1 MMRPAPVVAF
11 EPVFVLESIQR
22 FLRTARRPALVEPG
36 EPILL
41 LGRDHFTV
49 EAKPAHIL
57 VQAWDSSRNLVRRV
71 TSVGRTEKGKLS
83 LTVQRFAGREGAMQ
97 LVDLAHPRTQD
108 WERKGSRMVFRE
120 RFRCMLEREFPG
132 WKVAELSTE
141 ADLEHSLSPAF
152 PRALLTR
159 GTQAIGAIAAPPDCF
174 ECPLMLSFGLIWLDY
189 LRQRNSKHTVGALTF
204 WAPSPVAA
212 SLSFYLRW
220 LDSSE
225 ARFAMYLYSDEDFAM
240 ALDPSNYGNVATA
253 LEPCRRPQALPFAIE
268 FAEAVPLANGAVS
281 LRVAGLEFAR
291 YHEGR
296 LGNGRESLT
305 LEDARAV
312 AASLHGMR
320 SAKAPRAKP
329 IFQQNPEAWL
339 ESIVRSRVELVDAS
353 LRPDPVYG
361 QVPAIAGQNR
371 TVLDLLA
378 VEYSG
383 RLAIIELKAAQDI
396 HLPLQALDY
405 WLRVKWHLDR
415 DEFSRFGYFPGIEL
429 RREPPRLILVA
440 PSLDFH
446 PSTETVL
453 QYFSPEVEV
462 TRVGL
467 SADWRENAR
476 VMFRLQG
483 AERPHE

>member
-1 MMRPAPVVAF
+1 MRSAPVCAF
-11 EPVFVLESIQR
+11 EPGFILESIER
-22 FLRTARRPALVEPG
+22 FLETARRPALVEPG

-41 LGRDHFTV
+41 LERDHFTL
-49 EAKPAHIL
+49 EAKAAHISL
-57 VQAWDSSRNLVRRV
+57 QAWDVTRNLVRRV

-83 LTVQRFAGREGAMQ
+83 LKVQRFAGREGSMQ

-108 WERKGSRMVFRE
+108 WERKGSRLVFRE

-141 ADLEHSLSPAF
+141 ADLQHSLSPAF
-152 PRALLTR
+152 PRAFLTR
-159 GTQAIGAIAAPPDCF
+159 GTQAIAAIAAPPDCF
-174 ECPLMLSFGLIWLDY
+174 DCPLMLSFGLIWLDY
-189 LRQRNSKHTVGALTF
+189 VRRRNSKHVVGALTF
-204 WAPSPVAA
+204 WAHAPVAP
-212 SLSFYLRW
+212 SLSFYIRW
-220 LDSSE
+220 LDSRE

-240 ALDPSNYGNVATA
+240 VLDPSNYGNVATE
-253 LEPCRRPQALPFAIE
+253 LEPCRRPQELPFAIE
-268 FAEAVPLANGAVS
+268 FSEAVPLSNGAVS

-296 LGNGRESLT
+296 LANGRESLT
-305 LEDARAV
+305 LDDARAV

-320 SAKAPRAKP
+320 SGTAQRSKP
-329 IFQQNPEAWL
+329 VFQQNPEAWL
-339 ESIVRSRVELVDAS
+339 ESIVRSHVELVDAS
-353 LRPDPVYG
+353 LRADPVYG

-378 VEYSG
+378 AEYSG
-383 RLAIIELKAAQDI
+383 RLVIIELKAAQDI

-415 DEFSRFGYFPGIEL
+415 DEFSKFGYFPGIEL
-429 RREPPRLILVA
+429 RHEPPRLILVA

-453 QYFSPEVEV
+453 RYFSPEVEV

-467 SADWRENAR
+467 SADWRENPR

>member
-1 MMRPAPVVAF
+1 M
-11 EPVFVLESIQR
+11 
-22 FLRTARRPALVEPG
+22 EPG

-41 LGRDHFTV
+41 LDPDHFTM
-49 EAKPAHIL
+49 EAKAAHITF
-57 VQAWDSSRNLVRRV
+57 QAWDVSRNLVRRV

-83 LTVQRFAGREGAMQ
+83 LKVQRFAGREGSMQ

-132 WKVAELSTE
+132 WKVAEISTE

-159 GTQAIGAIAAPPDCF
+159 GPQAIAAIAAPPDCLD
-174 ECPLMLSFGLIWLDY
+174 CPLMLSFGLIWLDY
-189 LRQRNSKHTVGALTF
+189 LRRRNLKHAVGALTF

-220 LDSSE
+220 LDPIQ

-240 ALDPSNYGNVATA
+240 LLDPSNYGNVATA
-253 LEPCRRPQALPFAIE
+253 LEPCRRAGDLPFFIE
-268 FAEAVPLANGAVS
+268 FAQPVALSNGAIS

-296 LGNGRESLT
+296 LANGRESLT
-305 LEDARAV
+305 LDDARAV
-312 AASLHGMR
+312 AASLQGMR
-320 SAKAPRAKP
+320 SAKAPRDQP
-329 IFQQNPEAWL
+329 IFQQSPEAWL

-361 QVPAIAGQNR
+361 QVPAVAGQNR

-383 RLAIIELKAAQDI
+383 RLAIIELKASQDI

-415 DEFSRFGYFPGIEL
+415 NEFSKFGYFPGIEL

-446 PSTETVL
+446 PSSETVL
-453 QYFSPEVEV
+453 RYLSPEVEV

-483 AERPHE
+483 SDRPHE

>member
-1 MMRPAPVVAF
+1 
-11 EPVFVLESIQR
+11 
-22 FLRTARRPALVEPG
+22 
-36 EPILL
+36 
-41 LGRDHFTV
+41 
-49 EAKPAHIL
+49 
-57 VQAWDSSRNLVRRV
+57 
-71 TSVGRTEKGKLS
+71 
-83 LTVQRFAGREGAMQ
+83 
-97 LVDLAHPRTQD
+97 
-108 WERKGSRMVFRE
+108 
-120 RFRCMLEREFPG
+120 
-132 WKVAELSTE
+132 
-141 ADLEHSLSPAF
+141 
-152 PRALLTR
+152 
-159 GTQAIGAIAAPPDCF
+159 
-174 ECPLMLSFGLIWLDY
+174 MLSFGLIWLDY
-189 LRQRNSKHTVGALTF
+189 LRRRTAKYSVGALTF

-220 LDSSE
+220 LDSNQ

-240 ALDPSNYGNVATA
+240 VLDPSNYGNVATE
-253 LEPCRRPQALPFAIE
+253 LEPCRRVQELPFSIE
-268 FAEAVPLANGAVS
+268 FADAVALSSGAVS

-291 YHEGR
+291 FSDGR

-305 LEDARAV
+305 LEDARAI

-320 SAKAPRAKP
+320 NAKAPRGKP
-329 IFQQNPEAWL
+329 IYQQNPEAWL
-339 ESIVRSRVELVDAS
+339 ESIVRSRLDLVDAA
-353 LRPDPVYG
+353 LRPNPVYG

-383 RLAIIELKAAQDI
+383 RLAIVELKAAQDI

-415 DEFSRFGYFPGIEL
+415 DEFSKFGYFPGIEL
-429 RREPPRLILVA
+429 RREPPRLHLVA

-453 QYFSPEVEV
+453 RYLSPAVEV

-483 AERPHE
+483 ADRPHE

>member
-1 MMRPAPVVAF
+1 M
-11 EPVFVLESIQR
+11 
-22 FLRTARRPALVEPG
+22 RTARRPALVEPG

-41 LGRDHFTV
+41 LDRNHFTV
-49 EAKPAHIL
+49 EAKAAHISL
-57 VQAWDSSRNLVRRV
+57 QAWDVNRNLVRRI

-83 LTVQRFAGREGAMQ
+83 LKVQRFAGREGAMQ

-132 WKVAELSTE
+132 WKVAEISTE

-159 GTQAIGAIAAPPDCF
+159 GTQAIAAIAAPPDCF
-174 ECPLMLSFGLIWLDY
+174 DCPLILSFGLIWLDY

-204 WAPSPVAA
+204 WAPSPVAP

-220 LDSSE
+220 LDPNR

-240 ALDPSNYGNVATA
+240 VLDPSNYGNVATA
-253 LEPCRRPQALPFAIE
+253 LEPCRRPLALPFVID
-268 FAEAVPLANGAVS
+268 FAEAIPLASGAVS

-296 LGNGRESLT
+296 LANGRESLT
-305 LEDARAV
+305 LEEARAV

-320 SAKAPRAKP
+320 SAKAPRDKP

-339 ESIVRSRVELVDAS
+339 ESIVRSCVELVDAS

-361 QVPAIAGQNR
+361 QVPAIAGQSR

-396 HLPLQALDY
+396 HLPLQSLDY

-415 DEFSRFGYFPGIEL
+415 DEFSKFGYFPGIEL

-440 PSLDFH
+440 PSLEFH

-453 QYFSPEVEV
+453 RYLSPEVEV

-483 AERPHE
+483 SDRPHE

>member
-1 MMRPAPVVAF
+1 MRKPTPVF
-11 EPVFVLESIQR
+11 EPDPILDSIGR
-22 FLRTARRPALVEPG
+22 FLLTARKPALVEPG

-41 LGRDHFTV
+41 LERDHFSI
-49 EAKPAHIL
+49 EAKAAHITL
-57 VQAWDSSRNLVRRV
+57 QAWDASRNLVRRV
-71 TSVGRTEKGKLS
+71 MAVGRVEKGKVS
-83 LTVQRFAGREGAMQ
+83 LKVQRFAGREGAMQ

-120 RFRCMLEREFPG
+120 RFRCMLEREFPE
-132 WKVAELSTE
+132 WRVAELSTE

-159 GTQAIGAIAAPPDCF
+159 GTQAIAAIGAPPECF

-189 LRQRNSKHTVGALTF
+189 LRKRNPKQLVGALTF

-220 LDSSE
+220 LDPNQ
-225 ARFAMYLYSDEDFAM
+225 ARFAMYLYSGEDFVVVM
-240 ALDPSNYGNVATA
+240 DPANYGNVATE
-253 LEPCRRPQALPFAIE
+253 LEICRRGQGIPLTIE
-268 FAEAVPLANGAVS
+268 FAEQVPLANGSIS

-291 YHEGR
+291 VREGR
-296 LGNGRESLT
+296 IANGREGMT
-305 LEDARAV
+305 LEDARAI
-312 AASLHGMR
+312 AANLHFMR
-320 SAKAPRAKP
+320 SAKAARHQP
-329 IFQQNPEAWL
+329 IYQQNPEAWL
-339 ESIVRSRVELVDAS
+339 ESIVRTRVDLVDAS
-353 LRPDPVYG
+353 LRSDPVYG

-378 VEYSG
+378 VDYSS

-415 DEFSRFGYFPGIEL
+415 DEFAKFGYFPGIEL

-440 PSLDFH
+440 PALDFH

-453 QYFSPEVEV
+453 RYFSPEVQV

-483 AERPHE
+483 ADMPHE